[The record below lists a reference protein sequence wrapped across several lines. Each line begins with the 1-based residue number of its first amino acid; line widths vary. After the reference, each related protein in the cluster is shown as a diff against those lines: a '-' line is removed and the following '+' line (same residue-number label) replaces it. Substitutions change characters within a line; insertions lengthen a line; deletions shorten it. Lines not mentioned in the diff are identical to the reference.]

1 MQFQL
6 SNDFTMNP
14 LLSCVWVGGKING
27 PASGSDGIT
36 LSKVDV
42 DSSSAGKQ
50 FSFIS
55 TAGNF
60 VSFKDFNQFRLFN
73 LASKVVIATADIT
86 IGSSVQVVGSAP
98 NVTTTLPAQTTQSVD
113 TVQGTQG
120 SSPTATKTNGA
131 LTCSSYSFLLALGFI
146 AFL

>member
-1 MQFQL
+1 
-6 SNDFTMNP
+6 MNP

-50 FSFIS
+50 FPFIS
-55 TAGNF
+55 TPGNF

-98 NVTTTLPAQTTQSVD
+98 NVTAALPAQTVQTTQSID

-120 SSPTATKTNGA
+120 SSPTTTKTNGA